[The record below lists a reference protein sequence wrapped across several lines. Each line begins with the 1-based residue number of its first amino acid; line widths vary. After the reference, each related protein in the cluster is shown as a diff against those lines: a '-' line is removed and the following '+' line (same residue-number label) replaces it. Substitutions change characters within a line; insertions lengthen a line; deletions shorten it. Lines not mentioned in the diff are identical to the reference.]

1 MALTHLLQA
10 WNTQT
15 NTDLSLTGPVGQVY
29 TLVVGND
36 LLFAGTQVMLIFLG
50 LFMFSPD
57 TACQVLFQVGKCLA
71 HVVRD
76 FDCDIHTCIEL
87 CLKVELCLVYAE
99 LGYGFCKI
107 TDNLCLFTPRNT
119 IPTHPG
125 WWVGVCA
132 CYYVWN

>member
-1 MALTHLLQA
+1 MCTFMRMALTHLLQA

-57 TACQVLFQVGKCLA
+57 TACQVIFQVGKCLA
-71 HVVRD
+71 HLVSD
-76 FDCDIHTCIEL
+76 FDCIIHTRIEL
-87 CLKVELCLVYAE
+87 CLKLNFVWCL
-99 LGYGFCKI
+99 LS
-107 TDNLCLFTPRNT
+107 
-119 IPTHPG
+119 
-125 WWVGVCA
+125 
-132 CYYVWN
+132 